1 MSLSHWQRR
10 RWENSP
16 LTYTDVKYIWCSY
29 QNPNA
34 CPLFCL
40 FWNNLF
46 SCTRF
51 WSRSRFTFTP
61 KCDLLVNN
69 ISEGF
74 NSVLVPARAKPII
87 TMLEDIRTYIMQRWA
102 KNRLKI
108 ASFQG
113 SVCPKILS
121 RLQKEANQ
129 TRYWIPRLDDNIDT
143 LF

>member
-1 MSLSHWQRR
+1 
-10 RWENSP
+10 
-16 LTYTDVKYIWCSY
+16 
-29 QNPNA
+29 
-34 CPLFCL
+34 
-40 FWNNLF
+40 
-46 SCTRF
+46 
-51 WSRSRFTFTP
+51 
-61 KCDLLVNN
+61 VNN

>member
-1 MSLSHWQRR
+1 
-10 RWENSP
+10 
-16 LTYTDVKYIWCSY
+16 
-29 QNPNA
+29 
-34 CPLFCL
+34 
-40 FWNNLF
+40 
-46 SCTRF
+46 
-51 WSRSRFTFTP
+51 
-61 KCDLLVNN
+61 
-69 ISEGF
+69 
-74 NSVLVPARAKPII
+74 
-87 TMLEDIRTYIMQRWA
+87 MQRWA